1 MSIVDFLLGTDGVD
15 EFQEAKG
22 LRTRGTGKTIDL
34 NTKVLALQKNEITY
48 TDTSIRYPSAQE
60 IGQTTDYVAF
70 KFYDYKPPFQAASN
84 KKGKGVG
91 DNYNQYNASVQQ
103 ENLTKADGFK
113 PIFMYMPQ
121 DIQGE
126 YGANWGGASFG
137 AAFQQLARTMA
148 NGGIPNASSFDNSID
163 AMISGAKNMQYKATV
178 DGLNRGLGSSV
189 SLSQLMSGVS
199 GTIVNPNVEM
209 MYESPELRGF
219 QLKFKMQARNQKETN
234 SIRELCY
241 QFKKAMLA
249 SYGGQTMGGKLDA
262 GGFITVPKICQVSFM
277 TGKDL
282 NQYVPQYK
290 PCAIT
295 QVNINYTPDGAW
307 ASLADG
313 APVSTEI
320 AITFKETKLIYAQE
334 ITNGGASY

>member
-1 MSIVDFLLGTDGVD
+1 MSLVDFILGTDGVD

-22 LRTRGTGKTIDL
+22 LRTRGTGKTLPL
-34 NTKVLALQKNEITY
+34 NTKVVPLQKNVL
-48 TDTSIRYPSAQE
+48 TDSGSIRYPSAVPL
-60 IGQTTDYVAF
+60 GATTDYVAF
-70 KFYDYKPPFQAASN
+70 KFYDYKPPFQAAST

-91 DNYNQYNASVQQ
+91 DNYNQYNASIEQD
-103 ENLTKADGFK
+103 NLTAAKDFK

-121 DIQGE
+121 DIQGQ

-137 AAFQQLARTMA
+137 AAFQQLARTMGS
-148 NGGIPNASSFDNSID
+148 GGIPNASSFDNTID
-163 AMISGAKNMQYKATV
+163 AMISGGKNLQYKATV
-178 DGLNRGLGSSV
+178 DALNKGLGSSV

-199 GTIVNPNVEM
+199 GTIINPNVEM

-219 QLKFKMQARNQKETN
+219 QLRFRMQARSQNESQ

-277 TGKDL
+277 TGGAL
-282 NQYVPQYK
+282 NEYVPQYK

-295 QVNINYTPDGAW
+295 QVDINFTPDGAW
-307 ASLADG
+307 ASTGDG
-313 APVSTEI
+313 APVATEL
-320 AITFKETKLIYAQE
+320 ALTFKETKVIYAQE
-334 ITNGGASY
+334 LTNGGASY